1 MSIDNLEKIIA
12 IDMDG
17 TICSINDK
25 YQDCELLEG
34 ARESINHIKKKG
46 YKVYIHTG
54 RHILNAEITIKW
66 LIDNKI
72 EYDHIVFGKPPAK
85 YYIDDKAIKFDNWKN
100 VLKTIDL

>member
-17 TICSINDK
+17 TICSINEK

-54 RHILNAEITIKW
+54 RHILNAQITIEW
-66 LIDNKI
+66 LINNNI

-85 YYIDDKAIKFDNWKN
+85 YYIDDKAIRFDNWKN
-100 VLKTIDL
+100 VLNKIEL

>member
-1 MSIDNLEKIIA
+1 MSKENLEKIIA

-17 TICSINDK
+17 TICTINDK

-34 ARESINHIKKKG
+34 ARESINYIKKKG

-66 LIDNKI
+66 LTDNNI
-72 EYDHIVFGKPPAK
+72 NYDHIVFGKPPAK
-85 YYIDDKAIKFDNWKN
+85 YYIDDKAVKFDNWKN